1 MKKHLTNTIQILCMT
16 LCILGCPSVAR
27 ADCSSTLTQCSNQ
40 TDCESEKG
48 FWENG
53 QCVATITPPPI
64 TCTSSAL
71 NQCTTPA
78 DCEGV
83 KGFWVNESCS
93 STPPTVTCSS
103 SALNQCTTP
112 ADCEGVKGFWVN
124 ESCSSTPPT
133 VTCSSSALNQCT
145 TPADCEGVKGF
156 WENGQC
162 KVAGPII
169 TPTGTEL
176 PILKVFG
183 IDNAGQSIS
192 GINSKFAGG
201 ISSDSGKS
209 FIDAIQTPVELKKG
223 GSIQI
228 KGEITPDS
236 SHSGKSAEII
246 VVGLHTSDINDTSC
260 DLAIGKHTYYMMVD
274 ATPTS
279 EIYCEW
285 KEGGECK
292 DDNNLPRV
300 KSKNSADSYYTE
312 WTRWDTTLANLKPS
326 RTVPSIEKL
335 EETLYVDNNLNYTG
349 FICVNFGYRLDDKTL
364 IFNAEPLKFRVSE

>member
-16 LCILGCPSVAR
+16 LCILGYPSVAR

-40 TDCESEKG
+40 TDCESE
-48 FWENG
+48 
-53 QCVATITPPPI
+53 
-64 TCTSSAL
+64 
-71 NQCTTPA
+71 
-78 DCEGV
+78 

-112 ADCEGVKGFWVN
+112 TDCEGVKGFWVN
-124 ESCSSTPPT
+124 GQCSSSTP
-133 VTCSSSALNQCT
+133 ALT
-145 TPADCEGVKGF
+145 
-156 WENGQC
+156 
-162 KVAGPII
+162 
-169 TPTGTEL
+169 L
-176 PILKVFG
+176 PKLEKVFG
-183 IDNAGQSIS
+183 IDGNGKSVDVS
-192 GINSKFAGG
+192 GAVFAGG

-209 FIDAIQTPVELKKG
+209 FMDAIQTPVELKKG

-260 DLAIGKHTYYMMVD
+260 DLVIGKHTYYMMVD

-326 RTVPSIEKL
+326 RTVPSIDKL
-335 EETLYVDNNLNYTG
+335 EETLYVDNNLSYTG